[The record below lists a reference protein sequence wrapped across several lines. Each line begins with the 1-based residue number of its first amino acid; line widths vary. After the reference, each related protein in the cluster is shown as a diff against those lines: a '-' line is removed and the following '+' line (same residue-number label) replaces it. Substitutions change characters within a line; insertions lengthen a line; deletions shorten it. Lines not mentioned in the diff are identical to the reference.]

1 MNLFLIHTSYSTV
14 QSVIWQMSYE
24 ILKFLLFISRD
35 KMIKANKYFLNYIG
49 KLWWYK
55 CPAWSML
62 LHQEEIHSRQHLD
75 LSNFRHFVPD
85 WSTYSNQPKETF
97 DRFWRS
103 WQNWKDSTMITLI
116 HLIYFEVLFIG
127 HFFNLKFWMNL
138 GSLTCVMYKFFS
150 QTCILVFLWWQ
161 KVKKT
166 CISTSIMFHCNVKC
180 LELKN
185 IR

>member
-62 LHQEEIHSRQHLD
+62 LHQEEIHSSQKKTFWLIQLQTFCATLKHLFQPTKGDIIRLLLKMLTKLKRQHND
-75 LSNFRHFVPD
+75 
-85 WSTYSNQPKETF
+85 
-97 DRFWRS
+97 
-103 WQNWKDSTMITLI
+103 
-116 HLIYFEVLFIG
+116 
-127 HFFNLKFWMNL
+127 NL
-138 GSLTCVMYKFFS
+138 GSS
-150 QTCILVFLWWQ
+150 HILWCFIYWTL
-161 KVKKT
+161 
-166 CISTSIMFHCNVKC
+166 F
-180 LELKN
+180 
-185 IR
+185 